1 MSCGDSRVILKL
13 SPHGRRKTVYDSPV
27 SVAAQSNVLPTLGA
41 GR

>member
-1 MSCGDSRVILKL
+1 MSCVISRVILKL

-27 SVAAQSNVLPTLGA
+27 AVAAQSNLLLTLGP